1 MAFKRS
7 GVRLP
12 LSPPKKKDGI
22 SRPFSLVEMRGRE
35 ALCKPQARKK
45 RDLSATNGSGE
56 RLAQPIRSKAED
68 GVWVQTPL
76 ISTSKKDCKRSPFL
90 FLEDERTESSPQA
103 VCRGS
108 LTAIKITDRENPRSV
123 ILIWGIQFL
132 RDSFWARTSV
142 PRKGRT
148 VYSPSTRE
156 VMRSQ

>member
-1 MAFKRS
+1 M
-7 GVRLP
+7 
-12 LSPPKKKDGI
+12 
-22 SRPFSLVEMRGRE
+22 
-35 ALCKPQARKK
+35 
-45 RDLSATNGSGE
+45 
-56 RLAQPIRSKAED
+56 
-68 GVWVQTPL
+68 WVQTPRRARAA

-90 FLEDERTESSPQA
+90 FLEDKRTESSPQA

-108 LTAIKITDRENPRSV
+108 LTAIKMTDREKPRSV
-123 ILIWGIQFL
+123 FLIRGVQFL

>member
-1 MAFKRS
+1 M
-7 GVRLP
+7 
-12 LSPPKKKDGI
+12 
-22 SRPFSLVEMRGRE
+22 
-35 ALCKPQARKK
+35 
-45 RDLSATNGSGE
+45 
-56 RLAQPIRSKAED
+56 
-68 GVWVQTPL
+68 WVQTPRRARAA

-90 FLEDERTESSPQA
+90 FLEDKRIESSPQA

-108 LTAIKITDRENPRSV
+108 LTAIKMTDRENPRSV
-123 ILIWGIQFL
+123 FLIRGDQFL